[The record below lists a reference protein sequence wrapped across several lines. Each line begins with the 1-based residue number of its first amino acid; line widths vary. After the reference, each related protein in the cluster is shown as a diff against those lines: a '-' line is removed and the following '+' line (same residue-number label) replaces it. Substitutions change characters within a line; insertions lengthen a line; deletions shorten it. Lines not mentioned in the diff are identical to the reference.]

1 MKVFISHSHETKDLA
16 RQVGDA
22 LRKNGW
28 DVWHD
33 EMVLPGQ
40 NPAEEIARELNE
52 SEAMVVLLTPHA
64 LESTTV
70 RREIDFALSNKNFSK
85 RLIPVLVGLDEPGSS
100 EKVPWIFRHMTV
112 IKLPALGRQEEG
124 IERITQAL
132 QAVA

>member
-16 RQVGDA
+16 RRVGEA
-22 LRKNGW
+22 LRMKGW

-33 EMVLPGQ
+33 EMILPGQ
-40 NPAEEIARELNE
+40 NWAEETARELNE

-70 RREIDFALSNKNFSK
+70 RREIDFALTNKSFNK
-85 RLIPVLVGLDEPGSS
+85 RLIPVLVGIDEAGADD
-100 EKVPWIFRHMTV
+100 KVPWILRHLNV
-112 IKLPALGRQEEG
+112 INLPAFGRQEEG
-124 IERITQAL
+124 IQRITQAL

>member
-16 RQVGDA
+16 RQVEVA
-22 LRKNGW
+22 LRMKGW

-33 EMVLPGQ
+33 EMILPGQ
-40 NPAEEIARELNE
+40 NWAEEIARELKE
-52 SEAMVVLLTPHA
+52 SEAMVVLLTPNA

-70 RREIDFALSNKNFSK
+70 RREIDFALTNNSFNR
-85 RLIPVLVGLDEPGSS
+85 RLIPVLVGLDEPGVFD
-100 EKVPWIFRHMTV
+100 KLPWILRHLNV
-112 IKLPALGRQEEG
+112 INLPAFGRQEEG